1 MKNYIIVIFLLISM
15 VWISCEEYGIQELN
29 RIGIEN
35 DSISISGVDAFY
47 EKIVGDQLTI
57 EPQINQKGNKELS
70 YLWVARLRDDIGFTV
85 LADTLSYEKNLNYQ
99 ISLFPQF
106 TPYELEF
113 YAIDNETQVFKRNV
127 SELKVSTDFAHGVL
141 LLNELNNTAKLDYIR
156 FDGKVYDDV
165 YASNNGENLGENGL
179 SVKFTP
185 TSERYV
191 PTYIQITCAD
201 SRGGVMLNALS
212 MTKIHETKDLFEFP
226 PSSMESIKSYTTV
239 QQSTLSLLSY
249 FNNFYFSRY
258 SIGDAW
264 YTGSY
269 ILADNQVYTITYD
282 SNSNINSKFE
292 YPQSIADGDTPEFDL
307 YYKGFSAG
315 TGSVVYFDKLNKRFL
330 KFALSSTPWGQT
342 GVFATSTSNLN
353 FDVINAG
360 WGYSGGVFANII
372 SFLVKNDNDEF
383 ELFVSNQGSSPILRE
398 VLTGTSTNFTEDT
411 PVAFS
416 NYAHGFYYAD
426 ESNNLMFYNANGH
439 TNTNLGNLGNQI
451 TALKIRPLPQRDD
464 FTKMESYRLY
474 AATYGGSEGT
484 GSVYVYEIDIEDN
497 KNVTLIESYENVT
510 DRVIDIDYKMF

>member
-35 DSISISGVDAFY
+35 DSISISGIDAFY
-47 EKIVGDQLTI
+47 EEIVGDQLTI
-57 EPQINQKGNKELS
+57 EPQINKRGNNELS
-70 YLWVARLRDDIGFTV
+70 YLWIARLRDDAGITSFT
-85 LADTLSYEKNLNYQ
+85 DTLSYEKNLNYP

-127 SELKVSTDFAHGVL
+127 SELKVTTDFAHGVL

-165 YASNNGENLGENGL
+165 YASSNGENLGENGL

-185 TSERYV
+185 TSDRYV

-212 MTKIHETKDLFEFP
+212 MTTLNETKDLFGFP
-226 PSSMESIKSYTTV
+226 PSSIESIKSYSTV
-239 QQSTLSLLSY
+239 QQSTLSQLSY
-249 FNNFYFSRY
+249 LNNFYFSRY

-269 ILADNQVYTITYD
+269 ILVDNQVYTITYD
-282 SNSNINSKFE
+282 SNSNINSKFG
-292 YPQSIADGDTPEFDL
+292 YPQSKAEGDTPEFDL
-307 YYKGFSAG
+307 YHKGFSAG
-315 TGSVVYFDKLNKRFL
+315 TGSVLYFDKLNKRFL
-330 KFALSSTPWGQT
+330 SFESPNSTYART
-342 GVFATSTSNLN
+342 GVFQIPASNLN

-360 WGYSGGVFANII
+360 WGYSGFTSTTYI
-372 SFLVKNDNDEF
+372 SYLIKNDNDAF
-383 ELFVSNQGSSPILRE
+383 ELFVMNQNGYVVLRK
-398 VLTGTSTNFTEDT
+398 VLTSTSTNFTEDT

-426 ESNNLMFYNANGH
+426 EANNLMFYNANGH
-439 TNTNLGNLGNQI
+439 SNTNLGNLGNQI

-464 FTKMESYRLY
+464 FTKMGSYRLY
-474 AATYGGSEGT
+474 VATYGGSEGT